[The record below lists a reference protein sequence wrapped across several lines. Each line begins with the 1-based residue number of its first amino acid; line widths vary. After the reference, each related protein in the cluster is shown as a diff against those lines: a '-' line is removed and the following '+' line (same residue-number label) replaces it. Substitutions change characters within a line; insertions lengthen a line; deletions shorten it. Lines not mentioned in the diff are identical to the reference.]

1 MANEQY
7 REVYDETLTQHRANT
22 ENFMF
27 VAVSTKDTM
36 WIEVPEH
43 TEATKPL
50 LVRIHRA
57 DEGVVV
63 DIHTKGQED
72 GDPVTST
79 WAMFGEEEE

>member
-7 REVYDETLTQHRANT
+7 RAVYDETLTQHRANSQDFLFDPSD
-22 ENFMF
+22 ED
-27 VAVSTKDTM
+27 AI

-43 TEATKPL
+43 TETRKPL
-50 LVRIHRA
+50 VVRIHRA
-57 DEGVVV
+57 SHGVVV

-79 WAMFGEEEE
+79 WAIFGEEEE

>member
-7 REVYDETLTQHRANT
+7 REVYDETLTQHRANSQDFLFDPSD
-22 ENFMF
+22 E
-27 VAVSTKDTM
+27 DTI

-50 LVRIHRA
+50 VVRIHRA

-63 DIHTKGQED
+63 DIHTKGEED

-79 WAMFGEEEE
+79 WAMFEGEEE